1 MNKNGLQRNQMEN
14 LHVGVGA
21 GDVVD
26 DVDDVSRVEHVAVVG
41 DLLQHLRRR
50 VAVDDDATIK
60 IFVFWCFGQGNSL

>member
-1 MNKNGLQRNQMEN
+1 MEN
-14 LHVGVGA
+14 LHVRVGA

-50 VAVDDDATIK
+50 VAVDDDASIN
-60 IFVFWCFGQGNSL
+60 IAFVLF